1 MIDDMDKTR
10 IRLMGA
16 SEIADLLSVSRQRA
30 SQLASRRDF
39 PEPVAVLRQGGVWLA
54 EDVEAWA
61 VEAGRI
67 PRADDE

>member
-1 MIDDMDKTR
+1 MIEDMDKTR

-16 SEIADLLSVSRQRA
+16 SEIAELLGVSRQRA

-61 VEAGRI
+61 TEAGRI
-67 PRADDE
+67 

>member
-1 MIDDMDKTR
+1 MIGDMDKTR

-39 PEPVAVLRQGGVWLA
+39 PEPAAVLRQGGVWFA

-61 VEAGRI
+61 AETGRL
-67 PRADDE
+67 PRAGDE